1 MTSSGEAAVRFARS
15 VVDAE
20 VGRADAPGV
29 PDGPGFARSAGAFVT
44 LETYPVGDLRGC
56 IGIPL
61 PVMPLGGAIASA
73 ARSACH
79 DPRFPDLRASELD
92 RITVEVTILT
102 PPVPIQGGPER
113 ISGSVTIGRDG
124 LLIRFMGRTGL
135 FLPQVP
141 VEQGWDVDEY
151 LDNLCMKAGLPPGT
165 WRREGAVVEKFQGE
179 AWHETSPYGD
189 VVRRDDI
196 GPRSGAVRS
205 RLCGRG
211 PQIHRGG
218 HLRRQDRDTGP
229 DGARR

>member
-102 PPVPIQGGPER
+102 PPVPIHRSRRSADPLHGTHGAVPAPGPR
-113 ISGSVTIGRDG
+113 G
-124 LLIRFMGRTGL
+124 
-135 FLPQVP
+135 
-141 VEQGWDVDEY
+141 
-151 LDNLCMKAGLPPGT
+151 AGLGRRRVPGQPLH
-165 WRREGAVVEKFQGE
+165 EGRAAPRHVEARGSCRGE
-179 AWHETSPYGD
+179 VP
-189 VVRRDDI
+189 
-196 GPRSGAVRS
+196 
-205 RLCGRG
+205 
-211 PQIHRGG
+211 RGG
-218 HLRRQDRDTGP
+218 M
-229 DGARR
+229 A